1 MFKVEEWVLDY
12 VVAFANLNISSTNKS
27 WAKVILLRISSKFLP
42 IFIRNMMCNVLWR
55 WSNKVDPWH

>member
-1 MFKVEEWVLDY
+1 
-12 VVAFANLNISSTNKS
+12 
-27 WAKVILLRISSKFLP
+27 LP

>member
-12 VVAFANLNISSTNKS
+12 VVALANLNISNTNKS
-27 WAKVILLRISSKFLP
+27 WAKVILLRISSKFLA

-55 WSNKVDPWH
+55 WSNKVDPW

>member
-27 WAKVILLRISSKFLP
+27 
-42 IFIRNMMCNVLWR
+42 
-55 WSNKVDPWH
+55 